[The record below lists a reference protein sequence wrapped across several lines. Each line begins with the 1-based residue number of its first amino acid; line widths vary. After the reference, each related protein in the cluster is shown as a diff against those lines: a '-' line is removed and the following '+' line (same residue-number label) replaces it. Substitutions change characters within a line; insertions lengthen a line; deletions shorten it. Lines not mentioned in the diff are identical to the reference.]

1 MTVIWNYVILPTYM
15 LTEEKIIELMILQFT
30 ESFNPDYCITH
41 HKQFT
46 NNYLP
51 SISIHCNE
59 INHPILISIDPGL
72 TRIRER
78 RVASQERTKQLSF
91 NPTQNEFSSKYVERV
106 PALLVTS
113 SWNVTQLP

>member
-30 ESFNPDYCITH
+30 VGFNPDYCITH

-59 INHPILISIDPGL
+59 TNHTILISIDPGL
-72 TRIRER
+72 TRIREKR
-78 RVASQERTKQLSF
+78 GASQERNKATVLQ
-91 NPTQNEFSSKYVERV
+91 PHSK
-106 PALLVTS
+106 
-113 SWNVTQLP
+113 

>member
-30 ESFNPDYCITH
+30 VGFNPDYCITH

-59 INHPILISIDPGL
+59 TNHIILISIDPGL
-72 TRIRER
+72 TRIREKR
-78 RVASQERTKQLSF
+78 GASQERNKATVLQ
-91 NPTQNEFSSKYVERV
+91 PHSK
-106 PALLVTS
+106 
-113 SWNVTQLP
+113 